1 MKGIAMPRIIALANQ
16 KGGVAKT
23 TTCLNLGAALAARGR
38 RVLLVDLDPQ
48 ANLTLGLGFD
58 PYQQQTT
65 TYEVLLNPEK
75 GAGFAIRQVS
85 ERLDLIPATIDMA
98 AAELELAGKIGRE
111 TLLREALVPLR
122 GAYDY
127 ILIDPPPSL
136 GLFTLNA
143 LVAATEVVIPLQV
156 HIYALRGMQQL
167 QQTIH
172 LVQKLNPQ
180 LQITGIVC
188 TMVDRRNNLSVA
200 VENEIRQ
207 KFPELVYETV
217 IPQNVRLAEA
227 PASGSSILDYD
238 ANSAGAK
245 AYTALAEEVD
255 RAEA

>member
-1 MKGIAMPRIIALANQ
+1 MPRIIALANQ

-48 ANLTLGLGFD
+48 ANLTLGLGLD
-58 PYQQQTT
+58 PYQQETT

-75 GAGFAIRQVS
+75 GAGFAVQQVS

-98 AAELELAGKIGRE
+98 AAELELAGRIGRE
-111 TLLREALVPLR
+111 TLLREALAPLR
-122 GAYDY
+122 GSYDF

-143 LVAATEVVIPLQV
+143 LVAASEVVIPLQV

-200 VENEIRQ
+200 VESEIRE

-227 PASGSSILDYD
+227 PASGTSILAYD
-238 ANSAGAK
+238 PSSAGAK
-245 AYTALAEEVD
+245 AYVALAEEVD
-255 RAEA
+255 HAQA